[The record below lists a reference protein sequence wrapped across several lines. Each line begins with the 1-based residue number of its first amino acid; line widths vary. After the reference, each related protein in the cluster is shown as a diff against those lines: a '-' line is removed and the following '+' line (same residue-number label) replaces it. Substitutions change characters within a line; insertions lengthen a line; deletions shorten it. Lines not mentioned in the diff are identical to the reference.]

1 MSVAVRSGAC
11 PTVVITGASAGIGR
25 ATAIAF
31 ARRGWAV
38 ALLARGRM
46 RLESTRRE
54 VKEAGGQALVVPA
67 DVADPEAIARAA
79 ERIFDERGRL
89 DVWVNNAMATVFGP
103 ADGITPEEF
112 KRVSEVTYLGQVY
125 GTLAALKHMRAGWRN
140 NRSGRLRFGISLD
153 SAAVRRPSEKTQGGT
168 QENRPEGRLG
178 EVAALLGAVIGRDV
192 TKHCLCAAPDEW
204 PAGAIT

>member
-1 MSVAVRSGAC
+1 MAVASGASGR

-79 ERIFDERGRL
+79 ERTFDE
-89 DVWVNNAMATVFGP
+89 
-103 ADGITPEEF
+103 
-112 KRVSEVTYLGQVY
+112 
-125 GTLAALKHMRAGWRN
+125 
-140 NRSGRLRFGISLD
+140 
-153 SAAVRRPSEKTQGGT
+153 
-168 QENRPEGRLG
+168 
-178 EVAALLGAVIGRDV
+178 
-192 TKHCLCAAPDEW
+192 
-204 PAGAIT
+204 